1 MNDKYSK
8 LFASAAARLAA
19 AGVESS
25 DYELRLLLAAAMGVD
40 SLCLNDIP
48 NAEQTALFEQMLQ
61 KRLQHMPVDKILG
74 HRGFYKYDF
83 KVNTDVLSPRPDTET
98 LLEEALDCIKADGA
112 ATVLELGVGS
122 GCIITSL
129 LAETPSLQGTGVD
142 ISAPALRVARQ
153 NADMLGVMPRLKLLN
168 ASWFDAD
175 FLSLFS
181 QRFDIIVSNPPY
193 IPSAE
198 IPSLE
203 EDVKNYDPL
212 PALDGGSDGL
222 DSYRRIAELAPRLL
236 TEQGRILLEVGENQ
250 AHDVAAIFVGAG
262 LKLAKIRNDL
272 SGIERCVSLKK

>member
-1 MNDKYSK
+1 MNDKLSK
-8 LFASAAARLAA
+8 LFSSARARLAA
-19 AGVESS
+19 AGVDSS

-40 SLCLNDIP
+40 SAGLSDVP
-48 NAEQTALFEQMLQ
+48 DARQTALFEQMLQ

-74 HRGFYKYDF
+74 RRGFYKYDF
-83 KVNTDVLSPRPDTET
+83 KVNTDVLSPRPDTEI
-98 LLEEALDCIKADGA
+98 LLEETLDCIKADNA
-112 ATVLELGVGS
+112 ASVLELGVGS

-129 LAETPSLQGTGVD
+129 LAENPALQGTGVD
-142 ISAPALRVARQ
+142 ISAPALEVARQ
-153 NADMLGVMPRLKLLN
+153 NADMLGVSSRLSLLN

-175 FLSLFS
+175 FLNLFA

-198 IPSLE
+198 IPLLE

-212 PALDGGSDGL
+212 PALDGGADGL

-236 TEQGRILLEVGENQ
+236 NKQGRVLLEVGENQ
-250 AHDVAAIFVGAG
+250 ARDVAAIFVAAG
-262 LKLAKIRNDL
+262 FDLEAIRQDL